1 MASADIEATINYHD
15 RREAGADGVAVL
27 DLSDFT
33 KTNFILEPRPVPIR
47 NGRLADPPLS
57 LERNGVVLLRW
68 PTAVVDFF
76 DQAEVEEV
84 YVPEIQAM
92 LREVT
97 GSDEVL
103 VFGPVLRSDDPTV
116 LARGRS
122 PDAPNTF
129 GRGGPALG
137 HGAHVDFNEA
147 GVRAHI
153 GDLVPDRAEALL
165 RRRFLSVNVWR
176 PIQRIER
183 MPLAVCDASTVSE
196 GDFVPMETR
205 HSVGATSIS
214 RGGYNLAYNPAHCWY
229 WFPQMEPDEVLIF
242 KICDSQ
248 KSIAQFTPH
257 APFADPTS
265 RRDAPPRQSFEIRTI
280 CFPA

>member
-1 MASADIEATINYHD
+1 
-15 RREAGADGVAVL
+15 
-27 DLSDFT
+27 
-33 KTNFILEPRPVPIR
+33 VPIR

-183 MPLAVCDASTVSE
+183 MPLAVCDAATVSE

-248 KSIAQFTPH
+248 KSVAQFTPH

-265 RRDAPPRQSFEIRTI
+265 RPDAPPRQSFEIRTI